1 MTIQRVVVAAGVIG
15 LVALT
20 VLLFVG
26 SLASVRAVRIDSFQ
40 HSADPRKLIV
50 NVVIGLGDEI
60 VERSVDEDT
69 RSVRITVRVR
79 EPGGARDLLGIPVP
93 IVVSL
98 KQPLDARAV
107 LDHDGTPV
115 RDLGQY
121 LPPGPTP
128 RA

>member
-1 MTIQRVVVAAGVIG
+1 MTIQRVVVAAGIIG

-20 VLLFVG
+20 VLLFLS
-26 SLASVRAVRIDSFQ
+26 SLASVRTVRIDGFQ
-40 HSADPRKLIV
+40 HSADPQKLIV
-50 NVVIGLGDEI
+50 HVVIGLGDEL

-79 EPGGARDLLGIPVP
+79 EPGGLRDALGIPVP

-98 KQPLDARAV
+98 KRPLEGRAV
-107 LDHDGTPV
+107 LDYDGSPV

-121 LPPGPTP
+121 LAPGPTP
-128 RA
+128 RS